1 MKQQPSSTTCR
12 KRHSLYRIAL
22 FLWCVLS
29 VTFVYAQN
37 EKTITTEFK
46 ETPLSSA
53 LKRVEKMSAYKILF
67 TYDDVQTYK
76 VTASLKNATVKEA
89 LKKVLEGKPFTF
101 SDVTNGKYISVVY
114 QPQQKTTATKT
125 IKGNVRDENGEP
137 LIGATLRVVNSA
149 TGTITNATGDFTMR
163 IPEAITTIEVAFI
176 GMKTQLVPLK
186 NKTEFQIVLEADN
199 TLLTDVVV
207 TGYQTLSKERSAG
220 SFDVV
225 QGVSIKNKA
234 QLSGSLLEGL
244 EGLTTGLNISHSE
257 GSDKFLIRGVT
268 SINSTRAPLFVVDG
282 VPLEENLVEEMVN
295 SSDVATVTVLKD
307 ATAASIWGSQAAN
320 GVVVI
325 TTNKGNRNQ
334 KLKVSYDG
342 SFTWIGKPDYDYM
355 DMMDNSTFM
364 KNALE
369 MFELYSQQYDYN
381 TVKTTPNGIA
391 NGNKYTNNP
400 IVFPHEIPMYR
411 YQNHEIT
418 LEERDA
424 ALARLTASNGRKAY
438 EDNFMSD
445 KLFTRHSINFYGGGE
460 KHTYYISLGYLGEQ
474 GNYQEWNDRFSI
486 NSRQDLQLTPWLK
499 WDVTLNAT
507 YGNKKEKILPWHE
520 SGDSFYSSNSWNRD
534 FPYIT
539 YEDENGQPMDHS
551 MYQVYIDKRQEVE
564 ALSKTDMSFYPT
576 EDFNR
581 SSYKTMNTNLR
592 ANTGLTI
599 DLIKGLKYEGRF
611 QYSRI
616 HSRSEQY
623 LPSENWLVR
632 EERLNATP
640 ASTLTSITPISGGHF
655 IALNGVTND
664 WTVRNQLSFDRE
676 FDNGRHQ
683 IIALAGTELRSYLST
698 NYRSFLRGY
707 NIQTMKYSSYDI
719 YALSQPVE
727 NAIFG
732 DSYNTFNTS
741 YYNQTEISKRYF
753 SLYANAAYT
762 YNHRYTLNA
771 SVRMDQSNLFGSDP
785 STQYKPIWSVGAGWK
800 ISEENFMSSV
810 EAIDDLTIRASFGLA
825 GNSPEPGQGGKFDI
839 LTATSNFNFETP
851 GFNISTPAND
861 KITWEQTRTINAGID
876 LRLLNNR
883 LNLSF
888 DWYDKKTTD
897 LLGTM
902 MLNPTTGWISTT
914 GNLGTMTNKGFEL
927 SVNSHNIRGK
937 FFNWYTS
944 FTLSHNKNKITELVV
959 ETPYTAQ
966 RLVSSGYYV
975 EGYAAASLFAYR
987 WANLDSEGKPQAFDK
1002 NGNVVSSSDSYS
1014 LTPEDVRYM
1023 GSTVP
1028 KFYGGLTNRFTY
1040 KSWEL
1045 SFLLVYNLGHKMR
1058 NDVATQAYGRPT
1070 GNMHKDVDKRWR
1082 KPGDEAFTDVPAY
1095 TVVPDNNANFQL
1107 YYCSDKN
1114 VLDASYVKLRDLSL
1128 AWNLPLRI
1136 CQKVSADNIRI
1147 NLQVGNLFY
1156 IAANNEG
1163 IDPEALLL
1171 SYYSQN
1177 RQDKFGPTYS
1187 VGLTVNFK

>member
-1 MKQQPSSTTCR
+1 MP
-12 KRHSLYRIAL
+12 HSKWLDMYRIAL

-29 VTFVYAQN
+29 VTSLQAQN
-37 EKTITTEFK
+37 EKTITAEFK
-46 ETPLSSA
+46 DTPLSSA
-53 LKRVEKMSAYKILF
+53 LKRIEKMSSYKILF
-67 TYDDVQTYK
+67 TYDDVQAYK
-76 VTASLKNATVKEA
+76 VTATLKDVTVKEA
-89 LKKVLEGKPFTF
+89 LKKILEGKPFTF

-125 IKGNVRDENGEP
+125 IQGSVRDEHDDP

-149 TGTITNATGDFTMR
+149 TGTITNANGDFTMR

-176 GMKTQLVPLK
+176 GMKTQLVSVK
-186 NKTEFQIVLEADN
+186 NKTELHIVLESDN

-234 QLSGSLLEGL
+234 QLSGSVLEGL

-268 SINSTRAPLFVVDG
+268 SINSTRTPLFVVDG
-282 VPLEENLVEEMVN
+282 VPLEESLVEEMVN
-295 SSDVATVTVLKD
+295 SSDIASISVLKD

-325 TTNKGNRNQ
+325 TTTKGTRNQ

-342 SFTWIGKPDYDYM
+342 SFTWIGMPDYDYLDLM
-355 DMMDNSTFM
+355 DGKTFM

-369 MFELYSQQYDYN
+369 MFEEYSRQYDYN
-381 TVKTTPNGIA
+381 TVKTTAQGISS
-391 NGNKYTNNP
+391 GSTYTYNP
-400 IVFPHEIPMYR
+400 IVFPHEIAMYR
-411 YQNHEIT
+411 YLNQEIT
-418 LEERDA
+418 LKQRDA
-424 ALARLTASNGRKAY
+424 ELARLIALDGRKSY
-438 EDNFMSD
+438 EDNFMSN
-445 KLFTRHSINFYGGGE
+445 KLFTKHSLNFQGGGD

-507 YGNKKEKILPWHE
+507 YGNKKGKIQPWHE
-520 SGDSFYSSNSWNRD
+520 SGDPFYSSYSNYRD
-534 FPYIT
+534 LPYAT
-539 YEDENGQPMDHS
+539 FRDENGQAIDHS
-551 MYQVYIDKRQEVE
+551 IYQVYADKRTEIE
-564 ALSKTDMSFYPT
+564 TLSKIDMSFYPI
-576 EDFNR
+576 EDFKR
-581 SSYKTMNTNLR
+581 SSDKTLNTNLR
-592 ANTGLTI
+592 ANTGLTV

-616 HSRSEQY
+616 HSRNERYQ
-623 LPSENWLVR
+623 PSENWLIR
-632 EERLNATP
+632 EERLNAMP
-640 ASTLTSITPISGGHF
+640 QNTLTTLVPVSGGHF
-655 IALNGVTND
+655 NVTNRVTND
-664 WTVRNQLSFDRE
+664 WTVRNQLSFDRD

-683 IIALAGTELRSYLST
+683 IIALAGTEIRSYLST
-698 NYRSFLRGY
+698 GYTSFLRGY
-707 NIQTMKYSSYDI
+707 DMQTMQYSPYDV
-719 YALSQPVE
+719 YQLSQPVMG
-727 NAIFG
+727 AIYG
-732 DSYNTFNTS
+732 SSYNTFRTS
-741 YYNQTEISKRYF
+741 YYNQTETSKRYF

-762 YNHRYTLNA
+762 YDYRYTLNA

-785 STQYKPIWSVGAGWK
+785 STQYKPIWSVGAAWK
-800 ISEENFMSSV
+800 LSEENFMSSAEMV
-810 EAIDDLTIRASFGLA
+810 DDMSLRVSFGLA

-839 LTATSNFNFETP
+839 LSATSNFNFETP
-851 GFNISTPAND
+851 GYNISTPSND

-876 LRLLNNR
+876 LRLFSSR
-883 LNLSF
+883 LSLSI

-897 LLGTM
+897 LLGVM

-927 SVNSHNIRGK
+927 SLSSINIRGK
-937 FFNWYTS
+937 DFNWYTN
-944 FTLSHNKNKITELVV
+944 FTLSYNKNKITRLTV

-966 RLVSSGYYV
+966 SLVSSGNYV

-987 WANLDSEGKPQAFDK
+987 WAGLDGEGKPQTYDR
-1002 NGNVVSSSDSYS
+1002 NGNLISASESYALS
-1014 LTPEDVRYM
+1014 TEDVRYM
-1023 GSTVP
+1023 GTTVP
-1028 KFYGGLTNRFTY
+1028 KFYGGLTNRLTY
-1040 KSWEL
+1040 KAWEL
-1045 SFLLVYNLGHKMR
+1045 SFMFVYNLGHKMR
-1058 NDVATQAYGRPT
+1058 NDVAHQSHGRPAS
-1070 GNMHKDVDKRWR
+1070 NMHKDVDKRWR
-1082 KPGDEAFTDVPAY
+1082 KPGDEVFTDVPAY
-1095 TVVPDNNANFQL
+1095 TVIADNSSNYQL

-1114 VLDASYVKLRDLSL
+1114 VLDASYIKLRDLSL
-1128 AWNLPLRI
+1128 AWNLPHRV
-1136 CQKVSADNIRI
+1136 CRKVAADNIRI

-1156 IAANNEG
+1156 WAANNEG
-1163 IDPEALLL
+1163 IDPEAHQLGW
-1171 SYYSQN
+1171 YSQS